1 MIVASPVQ
9 ATQANPGEA
18 QRVANSAASP
28 DHRIAQEEAATSSVT
43 RLDVSGNGI
52 VGELNLP
59 KAEGRLPALIVV
71 GYCTPGFPIGTAR
84 QLANYGFVALGLHY
98 CGRDNL
104 PAQLQEIPLEYFKAA
119 IDWLRSQPSVDAG
132 HIGLVGSSAGAEAA
146 LVIAATYP
154 EINAVVAIAPSSVVW
169 QGYGTSPKPIYTA
182 EPKSAWTLMGK
193 PFPFVPF
200 VVPSVVNFQGEI
212 YANSLHV
219 ASHEAAIIPVERIN
233 CPILLISG
241 TDDRSWPSD
250 EMARELVDRLKR
262 TRFRFP
268 YEHLSYP
275 NAGHAFFSARDLS
288 SDPKAAEGFRHALER
303 SIDRRFGGTTEGNE
317 SAQADAWRKT
327 LRFLD
332 DNLKAGPSGPG

>member
-1 MIVASPVQ
+1 M
-9 ATQANPGEA
+9 
-18 QRVANSAASP
+18 
-28 DHRIAQEEAATSSVT
+28 
-43 RLDVSGNGI
+43 
-52 VGELNLP
+52 
-59 KAEGRLPALIVV
+59 
-71 GYCTPGFPIGTAR
+71 
-84 QLANYGFVALGLHY
+84 
-98 CGRDNL
+98 
-104 PAQLQEIPLEYFKAA
+104 
-119 IDWLRSQPSVDAG
+119 DAG

-154 EINAVVAIAPSSVVW
+154 EIKAVVAIAPSSVVW
-169 QGYGTSPKPIYTA
+169 QGYATSPKPIYTA

-200 VVPSVVNFQGEI
+200 IVPSVVNFQGEI

-233 CPILLISG
+233 CPILLMSG

-250 EMARELVDRLKR
+250 EMARELVDRPKR

-288 SDPKAAEGFRHALER
+288 SDPKAAEGVDTHLKGQSTNDLAVLPKAM
-303 SIDRRFGGTTEGNE
+303 SPPKLMLGAKRFGFWMTISRLALAVQANRFEAPNDRLLLARPCRLAQCNKVVGRLMTSRRAAQGTGR
-317 SAQADAWRKT
+317 AAHDP
-327 LRFLD
+327 LRT
-332 DNLKAGPSGPG
+332 